1 MTGSLLD
8 ISGDD
13 VAQLGDGD
21 LRYLV
26 ARLCE
31 AEMRRRDLP
40 TSAVTA
46 GGQQEAKDAGVD
58 VRVMLPASTVISGY
72 VPRPSTAFQVKK
84 SNMPPAAI
92 AKEMRPKGKV
102 RPVLRELAAEGG
114 AYIIVSSNGS
124 TSDSALS
131 ERRQA
136 MRDAMK
142 GLKGVRALHLDF
154 YDRGRIASWLRDH
167 PGLIPWV
174 RQRIGKSIRGW
185 QSYGAWANQA
195 EGADAEYLVDDKK
208 LIRTGKRED
217 GEGISGVEGLE
228 RVRDALREPRKIVR
242 LVGLYGDEC
251 GLVAARSGTRWVR
264 STH

>member
-13 VAQLGDGD
+13 IARLGDGD

-58 VRVMLPASTVISGY
+58 VRVALPTSTVISGY

-84 SNMPPAAI
+84 SDMPPKAI

-102 RPVLRELAAEGG
+102 RPILRELAAERG

-124 TSDSALS
+124 TSDSALRK
-131 ERRQA
+131 RRKTMA
-136 MRDAMK
+136 DA
-142 GLKGVRALHLDF
+142 LKGVKGGRALKLDF
-154 YDRGRIASWLRDH
+154 YDRERMATWLRDH
-167 PGLIPWV
+167 PGLISWV
-174 RQRIGKSIRGW
+174 RQCIGKGIRGW
-185 QSYGAWANQA
+185 QSYGAWAN
-195 EGADAEYLVDDKK
+195 
-208 LIRTGKRED
+208 
-217 GEGISGVEGLE
+217 
-228 RVRDALREPRKIVR
+228 
-242 LVGLYGDEC
+242 
-251 GLVAARSGTRWVR
+251 
-264 STH
+264 

>member
-13 VAQLGDGD
+13 IARLGDGD

-58 VRVMLPASTVISGY
+58 VRVALPTSTVISGY

-84 SNMPPAAI
+84 SDMPPKAI

-102 RPVLRELAAEGG
+102 RAILRELAAGGG

-124 TSDSALS
+124 TSDSAL
-131 ERRQA
+131 RGRLKA
-136 MRDAMK
+136 MRDAI
-142 GLKGVRALHLDF
+142 KGVKGARDLSLDF
-154 YDRGRIASWLRDH
+154 YDRGRIASWLRRMILSV
-167 PGLIPWV
+167 PAG
-174 RQRIGKSIRGW
+174 GS
-185 QSYGAWANQA
+185 
-195 EGADAEYLVDDKK
+195 
-208 LIRTGKRED
+208 
-217 GEGISGVEGLE
+217 
-228 RVRDALREPRKIVR
+228 
-242 LVGLYGDEC
+242 
-251 GLVAARSGTRWVR
+251 
-264 STH
+264 